1 MNSGFLS
8 GTVKPFKL
16 LLNLY
21 ADGFKNMST
30 MSKRLWLI
38 ALIKLFIMFGVLK
51 IFFFQDPL
59 ADYDTEQEKIEHISN
74 ELTNIS
80 R

>member
-1 MNSGFLS
+1 MKLDFLT
-8 GTVKPFKL
+8 GPVNPFKFL
-16 LLNLY
+16 MNLY
-21 ADGFKNMST
+21 ADGFRNMST

-38 ALIKLFIMFGVLK
+38 ALIKLFIMFGILK

-59 ADYDTEQEKIEHISN
+59 ANYDTEKEKIEHISN

-80 R
+80 K